1 MNKNRVVLLLMFFP
15 FIMGCNSEKINPDCL
30 RVEKSVFKLEMKKYS
45 DFQLIDVRTP
55 EEYNNG
61 NIENA
66 ENINF
71 YDDNFN
77 EQLSG
82 LDKSLPTFLYC
93 QAGGR
98 SFKAMEV
105 MCELGFKMVY
115 ELEGG
120 YSNWN

>member
-1 MNKNRVVLLLMFFP
+1 MIINRVVLLLMFFP

>member
-61 NIENA
+61 TIENA

-82 LDKSLPTFLYC
+82 LDKSLPTFVYC